1 MGVLQKGKAK
11 EIQAQVNSKLQNL
24 AGVHW
29 TVLIAKCAHQS
40 RALRNTHA
48 CQASL
53 LQGSS
58 RNIKPKLLPEHV
70 IILVRDRGQNRHIGT
85 VILMAQQSNA
95 NKHQLQRR
103 NISVT
108 WRSPSN
114 LRGDLRF
121 PHAET
126 SVPRV
131 PQWTRVPWSTTSTV
145 EVKIKPNPASWR
157 KSHASILLW
166 KKILHCCLQPALYEN
181 SFRIALWFD
190 ICLALR
196 VWSATQARNSQNTKQ
211 RPKHSSFKSAAVYK
225 KTLAWD
231 LSSWTWPILNGN
243 KELDVKYILCFAW
256 PPPYHKD
263 MWHLFSDI
271 DFDR

>member
-1 MGVLQKGKAK
+1 
-11 EIQAQVNSKLQNL
+11 
-24 AGVHW
+24 
-29 TVLIAKCAHQS
+29 
-40 RALRNTHA
+40 
-48 CQASL
+48 
-53 LQGSS
+53 
-58 RNIKPKLLPEHV
+58 
-70 IILVRDRGQNRHIGT
+70 
-85 VILMAQQSNA
+85 MAQQSNA

-196 VWSATQARNSQNTKQ
+196 VWSATQARNSKKHKTETKAFKFQKCRSIQENTCVGLKFLNLTYPKWKQ
-211 RPKHSSFKSAAVYK
+211 RTRCEVHPLLCMAS
-225 KTLAWD
+225 TL
-231 LSSWTWPILNGN
+231 S
-243 KELDVKYILCFAW
+243 
-256 PPPYHKD
+256 
-263 MWHLFSDI
+263 
-271 DFDR
+271 